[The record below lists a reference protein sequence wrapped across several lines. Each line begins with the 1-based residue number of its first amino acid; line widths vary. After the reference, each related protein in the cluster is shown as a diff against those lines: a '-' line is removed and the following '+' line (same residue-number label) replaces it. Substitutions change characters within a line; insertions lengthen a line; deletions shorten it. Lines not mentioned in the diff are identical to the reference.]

1 MLRRG
6 NYELAHMCQSLGYD
20 GTEQEILANPGK
32 RVMAYRLSRD
42 QKAMR
47 VSHNYEYLIYSPRS
61 SALSWT
67 AFETPE
73 AFAVWLT
80 AYGIVCNPE
89 VPEPGAMFEL
99 ILPLDMSKAQPLID
113 DGRLESPPESGYLP
127 MYPGDKL
134 RLAMQPTRYEIT
146 TAQARA
152 EDPNDNLRYGRAE
165 RILHALGYRPDGE
178 PSKDETVWR
187 KP

>member
-20 GTEQEILANPGK
+20 DTEQEILENPGK
-32 RVMAYRLSRD
+32 RVMAYRLSAD

-47 VSHNYEYLIYSPRS
+47 VSHNYEFLIYSPRS
-61 SALSWT
+61 AALSWT

-73 AFAVWLT
+73 AFAVWLM
-80 AYGIVCNPE
+80 AYGIVCDPE
-89 VPEPGAMFEL
+89 VPGSGTMFEL
-99 ILPLDMSKAQPLID
+99 ILPLDMSKAQSLID
-113 DGRLESPPESGYLP
+113 DGRLESPPKSGCSP

-134 RLAMQPTRYEIT
+134 RLTMQPTRYEIT

-152 EDPNDNLRYGRAE
+152 EDPNGNLHHGRAE
-165 RILHALGYRPDGE
+165 RILHALGYRPNGE
-178 PSKDETVWR
+178 PSKDETTWR